1 MLKKFVISRGVLKKF
16 YSLLIKFQRS
26 FYMSMRDEAW
36 FEYLNE
42 KNIGFNPYNTYELVV
57 EIKREKGVKL
67 PKN

>member
-16 YSLLIKFQRS
+16 LFFTNKISKE

-57 EIKREKGVKL
+57 EIKREKGQRI
-67 PKN
+67 